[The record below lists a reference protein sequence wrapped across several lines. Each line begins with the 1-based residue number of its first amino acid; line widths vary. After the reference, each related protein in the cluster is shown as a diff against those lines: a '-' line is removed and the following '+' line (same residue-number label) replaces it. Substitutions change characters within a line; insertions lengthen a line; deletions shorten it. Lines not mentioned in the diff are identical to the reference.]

1 LLPTITTKVWVI
13 HASFQQLNRQ
23 FGCCLYEF
31 FSFTRGGSAKN
42 GWTKHPAL
50 GFREASGEL
59 RALAWELQHWLGHAH
74 GLFCSCAGHTQQE
87 V

>member
-42 GWTKHPAL
+42 GWTKQPAL